1 MIAIF
6 VEDVSE
12 ASSLANRT
20 MYIPEAT
27 LFPARFFYPKLLYH
41 LASS

>member
-20 MYIPEAT
+20 IYIPEAT
-27 LFPARFFYPKLLYH
+27 LFPARFFLSQITLPP
-41 LASS
+41 